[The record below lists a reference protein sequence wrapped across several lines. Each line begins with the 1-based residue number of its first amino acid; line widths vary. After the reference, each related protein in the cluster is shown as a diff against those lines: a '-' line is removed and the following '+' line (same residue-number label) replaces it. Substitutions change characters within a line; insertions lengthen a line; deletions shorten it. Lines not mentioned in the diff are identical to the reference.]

1 MAYATRFLSH
11 SGTAYETLILLLL
24 AAAIFGV
31 CHAALSQTIGQAAPQ
46 VVEIPTRPGVTQRFV
61 YLAPDRPKAAVILLA
76 GGHGG
81 LQISGGD
88 SFKWGKGNF
97 LVRSRQLF
105 ASQGLAVA
113 VVDAPSDRQWPPF
126 LGGFRQT
133 DQHVADI
140 KAVIG
145 WLKQST
151 LPVWLVGTSRGTQS
165 AAYIATQLG
174 VAAGGPDGLVLT
186 STILADKSSR
196 AVPEMPLDRLA
207 IPVLAVH
214 HEQDACK
221 VSAYSQISY
230 LMNKLAV
237 IPTKE
242 LVIMKGGSSSGDPC
256 EAFAY
261 HGFNGLEHAVVA
273 KIATWIQSH

>member
-1 MAYATRFLSH
+1 MQRDSFPIQGERMKRLFLP
-11 SGTAYETLILLLL
+11 LL
-24 AAAIFGV
+24 AAAILGV
-31 CHAALSQTIGQAAPQ
+31 CHAALSQTMGQAAPQ
-46 VVEIPTRPGVTQRFV
+46 VVDIPTRPGVTQRFV
-61 YLAPDRPKAAVILLA
+61 YLAPDQPKAAVVLLA

-81 LQISGGD
+81 LQISGSD

-113 VVDAPSDRQWPPF
+113 VVDAPSDRQGPPF

-151 LPVWLVGTSRGTQS
+151 LPVWLVGTSRGAQS

-261 HGFNGLEHAVVA
+261 HGFNGLEHDVVA
-273 KIATWIQSH
+273 KIAAWIQSH